1 MLISDSDDVD
11 DEEPEEEEPAEV
23 ELEADEEIDM
33 DQQASDEQEI
43 WELANEVD
51 VDVRFFIGSSDLE
64 LGQSAMSKVCGH
76 FTSTFH
82 KLMSFYW

>member
-1 MLISDSDDVD
+1 
-11 DEEPEEEEPAEV
+11 V

-33 DQQASDEQEI
+33 DRQASDEQEI
-43 WELANEVD
+43 WELADEVD
-51 VDVRFFIGSSDLE
+51 ADVRFFVGSSDLE
-64 LGQSAMSKVCGH
+64 LGRSAMSKVRGR